1 MPWASPDSSLVTL
14 GQPPS
19 TDLPP
24 WAPRPWVSEWAACWG
39 SRAGCSRVSCSLQP
53 WAGSFTSSL
62 WRCCSGACAPPPCQ
76 PAVVPLLWSRESA
89 GQRGREAGDQLCFP
103 PILPGSGPLVGC
115 LHGGRQSRS
124 PLAEAWQAE
133 GTGGHPGSLGV
144 CESLVA
150 LLLSPPGSGGAPLTS
165 LLHCHQRSLASAVTQ
180 KHCSRFSVYRLSCLL
195 SPVEQS
201 ETSLL
206 EVRPGS
212 L

>member
-24 WAPRPWVSEWAACWG
+24 RAPRPWVSEWAACWG

-133 GTGGHPGSLGV
+133 GQEAILGLWVSVRAWLLCSSAPQEVGGHP
-144 CESLVA
+144 
-150 LLLSPPGSGGAPLTS
+150 
-165 LLHCHQRSLASAVTQ
+165 LH
-180 KHCSRFSVYRLSCLL
+180 LSCI
-195 SPVEQS
+195 V
-201 ETSLL
+201 TSGAWL
-206 EVRPGS
+206 RP
-212 L
+212 